1 MTRITIKLTAI
12 ACLLLCVSACTQ
24 VAISENARTRDRGLR
39 RATSGDSSARSSDT
53 YGRPTRLGLLG
64 YKEINESSGIVSSRT
79 NPGLYWTH
87 NDSGDGPF
95 VYAIDAKGTHKGV
108 WRVTGA
114 TARDWEDIAIGPG
127 PERGT
132 NYLYIGDTGD
142 NRGARAE
149 IRIYR
154 VAEPKITSGDA
165 NSTKVA
171 PVATKDAE
179 IIRLRYPNGAND
191 AETLLIHPQS
201 GNVYIVTKV
210 PLGNPV
216 VYEAKAPLNTR
227 ETTTLV
233 RVGEVSLPVLFGGLI
248 TGGDIS
254 PDGLRVALCDYQ
266 QGYELELPAAGAGF
280 NAVWKQT
287 VTVVELGE
295 RKQGEAIGYRL
306 DGRALLATS
315 EGRRAPLIQV
325 VRR

>member
-1 MTRITIKLTAI
+1 MKSISIVKGVAI
-12 ACLLLCVSACTQ
+12 ASLLVLATACQ
-24 VAISENARTRDRGLR
+24 VASSEDARGQDRGSR
-39 RATSGDSSARSSDT
+39 RSTSNEAAARSGDL
-53 YGRPTRLGLLG
+53 YGRPSKLGALANKDL
-64 YKEINESSGIVSSRT
+64 NESSGIVSSRT
-79 NPGLYWTH
+79 TTGLFWTH

-95 VYAIDAKGTHKGV
+95 VYAIDARGTHKGV

-127 PERGT
+127 PEAAT
-132 NYLYIGDTGD
+132 SYLYIGDIGD

-149 IRIYR
+149 IRVYR
-154 VAEPKITSGDA
+154 VAEPSIKASDA
-165 NSTKVA
+165 TSTKVKSI
-171 PVATKDAE
+171 ATKDAE
-179 IIRLRYPNGAND
+179 TIRLRYPNGAQD
-191 AETLLIHPQS
+191 AETLLVHPQS

-227 ETTTLV
+227 DTTTLV
-233 RVGEVSLPVLFGGLI
+233 RVGEVSLPVLFGGLL

-266 QGYELELPAAGAGF
+266 QGYELELPAAGSF
-280 NAVWKQT
+280 NDVWKQT
-287 VTVVELGE
+287 VTVVDLGD
-295 RKQGEAIGYRL
+295 RKQGEGIGYRL

-315 EGRRAPLIQV
+315 EGRRAPLNQV